1 MQKVKFVFE
10 EIFKNVGSRRHSMTL
25 DISIRENWETV
36 CDYDHNSEIEVDDKI
51 YSDNPEKWLKVIK
64 VIDRSIFESVTG
76 DEPDESY
83 YRNGPEEERYYWEEI
98 SN

>member
-10 EIFKNVGSRRHSMTL
+10 EIFKNGRSRRHSMTI

-36 CDYDHNSEIEVDDKI
+36 CDLDFNSELEDDDKI
-51 YSDNPEKWLKVIK
+51 YTDNPEKWLKVIK
-64 VIDRSIFESVTG
+64 VIDTSIFDSVTG

-83 YRNGPEEERYYWEEI
+83 YRNGPEEEKYYFEKV
-98 SN
+98 

>member
-1 MQKVKFVFE
+1 
-10 EIFKNVGSRRHSMTL
+10 MTL

-64 VIDRSIFESVTG
+64 VIDTSIFDSVTG

-83 YRNGPEEERYYWEEI
+83 YRNGPEEERYYFE
-98 SN
+98 SV